1 MSFISHGNRFR
12 NQCSKIMIFLFR
24 ARAAAFNQVNIVKI
38 LLDSGADKE
47 AKDMMDM
54 TPFLGA
60 VVHGAKD
67 TAELLLNQGANAMA
81 VDSGHNSC
89 LHLGVKRKQL
99 EIVKMLLVT
108 EGKENLM
115 KLRNNELQ
123 TFVHIAASLEQ
134 KEVSWIFFCNSSL

>member
-1 MSFISHGNRFR
+1 
-12 NQCSKIMIFLFR
+12 
-24 ARAAAFNQVNIVKI
+24 
-38 LLDSGADKE
+38 
-47 AKDMMDM
+47 
-54 TPFLGA
+54 
-60 VVHGAKD
+60 
-67 TAELLLNQGANAMA
+67 MA

-108 EGKENLM
+108 EGQENLM

-134 KEVSWIFFCNSSL
+134 KEVSWIFFCSSSL